1 MATSVYP
8 VDNQFAG
15 LVEAATAAAG
25 QEVEWSL
32 NDSAGSSA
40 HQFFEGNEGQ
50 RRLPPRDTRTG
61 PLAGQYD
68 PSLTSLPNNIPSQ
81 GTTHI
86 NTKKRKRAATSIDA
100 KEHFV
105 DEASPSRP
113 TQQFTSVHSA
123 AALFRASSNS
133 SKKYTRPPMSKLFSS
148 LHLPPEEFLQL
159 QSAAKAYMLD
169 DGHPERRDCVGQ
181 RGKTDSDMVKLKL
194 WHCVKQFLDEEGN
207 GERFFGVN
215 APKLGGDDETRSMT
229 WPENAQQIIKICIP
243 LLRRMVTNERQRQY
257 AVESRKCGGDSKR
270 EKQGQDAKQSPYQ
283 ASKATL
289 DGTDNPESFTTEK
302 IDMFGDGLISNL
314 DEASKWYTVY
324 NSNAVLDKISI
335 KSGFPRVLFMPLIT
349 NIDAHCRLYHGDEG
363 PQCNESCRTRLV
375 ERLLELPI
383 YQRHAPGGNPRET
396 VQEVFHVVLTHLI
409 LANYWKNGTIDH
421 TAISVSASITP
432 TQPESDMNSSE
443 ARKELTSSCTRSVE
457 ITYGH
462 KPENSLRLLI
472 HIVHQDKC
480 VLPPFDI
487 PSNECRD
494 LEALRKK
501 IEQHYSLVRLR
512 DKRVM
517 PLPEATFKVWLPD
530 GLVRVED
537 DGQWMVA
544 LLSAEKVEW
553 MGGQI
558 RVLLET

>member
-32 NDSAGSSA
+32 NDGAGSSA
-40 HQFFEGNEGQ
+40 HQFFEGSESERGP
-50 RRLPPRDTRTG
+50 PPRDTCTG
-61 PLAGQYD
+61 QHAC
-68 PSLTSLPNNIPSQ
+68 LTSLHNSIPSQ
-81 GTTHI
+81 GTTRI
-86 NTKKRKRAATSIDA
+86 NTKKRKRAATSIGA
-100 KEHFV
+100 QEQSA
-105 DEASPSRP
+105 DEELASRP
-113 TQQFTSVHSA
+113 TQQFTGVHSV
-123 AALFRASSNS
+123 AALFRASSTS

-148 LHLPPEEFLQL
+148 LHLPPEEFLHL

-169 DGHPERRDCVGQ
+169 VGHPERRDCVGQ

-215 APKLGGDDETRSMT
+215 APKLGGEDETRSMT

-270 EKQGQDAKQSPYQ
+270 EKQGQDAKQSPHQ
-283 ASKATL
+283 TSKATL
-289 DGTDNPESFTTEK
+289 DGTDNPDTFTSEK
-302 IDMFGDGLISNL
+302 IDIFGDGLISNS

-324 NSNAVLDKISI
+324 NSNAALDKIFI
-335 KSGFPRVLFMPLIT
+335 KSGFPPVLFMPLIT
-349 NIDAHCRLYHGDEG
+349 NVDAHCRLYHGDEG
-363 PQCNESCRTRLV
+363 LLCNESCKTRLV
-375 ERLLELPI
+375 ERLVELPI
-383 YQRHAPGGNPRET
+383 YQRRAPGGNPRET

-409 LANYWKNGTIDH
+409 LTNYWKNRTIDH
-421 TAISVSASITP
+421 TATSISTSIMP
-432 TQPESDMNSSE
+432 TQPESNVNCSE
-443 ARKELTSSCTRSVE
+443 SRKKSTSSSTRSVE

-462 KPENSLRLLI
+462 KPDNSLRLLI

-501 IEQHYSLVRLR
+501 IQQHYSLATLR

-517 PLPEATFKVWLPD
+517 PLSEATFKVWLPD

-544 LLSAEKVEW
+544 LLSAETVEW